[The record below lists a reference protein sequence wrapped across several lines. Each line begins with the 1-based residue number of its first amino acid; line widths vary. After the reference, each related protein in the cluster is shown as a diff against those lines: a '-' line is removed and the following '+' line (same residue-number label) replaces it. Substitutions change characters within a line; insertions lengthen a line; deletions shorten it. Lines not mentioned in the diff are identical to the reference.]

1 MTTSGKQKTDI
12 ITTEN
17 EVALDR
23 YREFLEFRAKA
34 PSTVD
39 NYVSMVRRILRMLGR
54 DYDPDADPEETE
66 ALILD
71 LMEGYSQSSRNQYIW
86 A

>member
-23 YREFLEFRAKA
+23 YREFLEFRDKA